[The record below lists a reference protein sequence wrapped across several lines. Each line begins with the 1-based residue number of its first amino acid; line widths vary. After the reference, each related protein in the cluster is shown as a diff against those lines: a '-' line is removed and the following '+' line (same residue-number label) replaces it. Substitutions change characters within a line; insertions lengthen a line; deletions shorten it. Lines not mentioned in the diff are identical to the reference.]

1 MAMISAERTSLPP
14 WYVGI
19 TPGATFPW
27 LARLRAATAVLQALA
42 LLLVVALPGVD
53 IPIREVVLLLAVALV
68 SNVLMAVWLVR
79 GLTLPRVS
87 AAAALGIEML
97 LLTALLE
104 LTGGPF
110 NPFSVMLIVQVAFAA
125 LTLGRLYAGLGT
137 VLAAVCYGALV
148 YWHITEVPHGHHR
161 LNDLPSHVLT
171 MWMSVVAVAELAA
184 YFVVQ
189 ASNAVARREEKIEA
203 MRQRAARTEH
213 LMSLTTLA
221 AGAAHEL
228 STPLA
233 TIAIAARELE
243 HATAARG
250 NVREIAEDARLIRT
264 EVDRCQSILDQMSG
278 RAGGIAA
285 DDPETVDITAVL
297 ADVRGRLTPEEDRRL
312 IVRLPDRHTAV
323 HLPRAALVRAV
334 ASLVDNAFDAAED
347 PASPVI
353 VEVVHHG
360 DRWSVSVR
368 DQGPAVSADILQ
380 RAGEPFFT
388 TKEPGR
394 GLGLGLFLT
403 RIFAERVGG
412 ALTLRSGE
420 GTTASLDLPIRS
432 EPAGAA

>member
-1 MAMISAERTSLPP
+1 MITSERTSLPP

-19 TPGATFPW
+19 TPGATAPW
-27 LARLRAATAVLQALA
+27 LARLRWATIALQGTA
-42 LLLVVALPGVD
+42 LLLVVSLPGIE
-53 IPIREVVLLLAVALV
+53 IPIREVALLLAVALV
-68 SNVLMAVWLVR
+68 SKVLLATWLVR
-79 GLTLPRVS
+79 GSTLPRAS

-110 NPFSVMLIVQVAFAA
+110 NPFSVILIVQVTFAA
-125 LTLGRLYAGLGT
+125 LTLGRLYAALGT
-137 VLAAVCYGALV
+137 LVAALCYGALV

-171 MWMSVVAVAELAA
+171 MWMSVMAVAELAA

-250 NVREIAEDARLIRT
+250 NVPEIAEDARLIRT
-264 EVDRCQSILDQMSG
+264 EVDRCQLILDQMSG

-285 DDPETVDITAVL
+285 DDPEPVRIAEVL
-297 ADVRGRLTPEEDRRL
+297 AEVRARLTPEDDCRL
-312 IVRLPDRHTAV
+312 IVRLPDSQTAV
-323 HLPRAALVRAV
+323 HLPKAGLVRAV
-334 ASLVDNAFDAAED
+334 ASLVDNAFDASED
-347 PASPVI
+347 PASPVVVEI
-353 VEVVHHG
+353 VQHG

-368 DQGPAVSADILQ
+368 DQGPAVSPEILQ

-403 RIFAERVGG
+403 RVFAERVGG
-412 ALTLRSGE
+412 ALTLCSGE